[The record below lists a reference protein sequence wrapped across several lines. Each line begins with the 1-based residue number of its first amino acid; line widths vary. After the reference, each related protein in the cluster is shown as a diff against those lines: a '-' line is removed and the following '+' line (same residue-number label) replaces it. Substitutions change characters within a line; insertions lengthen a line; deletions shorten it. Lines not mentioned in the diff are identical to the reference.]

1 MIRLGTALLL
11 VFAACAS
18 SLVHAAAPTPYTAT
32 YEVFRNGKALGTG
45 VVTLKRD
52 GRGYWELTSVT
63 EGTKGLAS
71 LAGVEIR
78 ERSIVDVR
86 DDAIETLDYRYSQSA
101 GWKKR
106 ERSVRFDAASKRI
119 TSRDKDREFGFDLT
133 PGVMDRQAVS
143 LALSRDVASGKTGTL
158 SYTVVDRDELGPQD
172 YVVGARE
179 QVETPAGNL
188 AAVRVERER
197 KDDARGRKTTSW
209 LGVEQGFIPVRVLQ
223 TEGDGDSFEMRLVS
237 VKR

>member
-1 MIRLGTALLL
+1 MNRCAAALLL
-11 VFAACAS
+11 AVSAVTMSPVFAAT
-18 SLVHAAAPTPYTAT
+18 LTPYTAT
-32 YEVFRNGKALGTG
+32 YEVMRNGKPLGTG
-45 VVTLKRD
+45 VVTLKPD
-52 GRGYWELTSVT
+52 GRGHWELTSVT

-78 ERSIVDVR
+78 ERSVVDVR
-86 DDAIETLDYRYSQSA
+86 EDVIETLDYRYQQSA

-106 ERSVRFDAASKRI
+106 ERSVSFDAAAKRI
-119 TSRDKDREFGFDLT
+119 TSRDKDREFGFDLV

-179 QVETPAGNL
+179 RIDTPAGNL
-188 AAVRVERER
+188 AAVRVERQR
-197 KDDARGRKTTSW
+197 KDDTRGRTTTSW
-209 LGVEQGFIPVRVLQ
+209 LGVEQGYIPVRVLQ
-223 TEGDGDSFEMRLVS
+223 TESDGGSFEMRLVS

>member
-1 MIRLGTALLL
+1 MKRLGSTMLLA
-11 VFAACAS
+11 FAAAT
-18 SLVHAAAPTPYTAT
+18 SLAQAAAPTPYTAT
-32 YEVFRNGKALGTG
+32 YEVIRNGKPLGTG
-45 VVTLKRD
+45 TVTLKPD
-52 GRGYWELTSVT
+52 GRGHWELTSVT

-78 ERSIVDVR
+78 ERSVIDVR
-86 DDAIETLDYRYSQSA
+86 DDAMETLDYQYQQSA

-106 ERSVRFDAASKRI
+106 ERSVRFDAASRRI

-133 PGVMDRQAVS
+133 PGVLDRQAVS
-143 LALSRDVASGKTGTL
+143 LALSRDVADGKTGTL
-158 SYTVVDRDELGPQD
+158 SYTVVDRDELGPQE
-172 YVVGARE
+172 YRVGARE
-179 QVETPAGNL
+179 QVETPAGSL

-197 KDDARGRKTTSW
+197 KGDTRGRKTTSW

-223 TEGDGDSFEMRLVS
+223 TESDGDSFEMRLVS